1 MAQLRSL
8 AWVWSLSVLGLAG
21 ISAAQPPNPHALK
34 APPFAPD
41 RVLVKFKPGTAA
53 SVVGEAHRQAGGR
66 KIKTISAIGVQ
77 VVAVPAGKVSAK
89 LAAYRANPN
98 VLYAEPDR
106 YRLLVLPDEEPG
118 PTPAGQSNYFG
129 EQWYLNN
136 TGQAHTWVTPEGN
149 LEPTNGTT
157 DADIDAPEAWELSKG
172 FLTTDPKGRNTP
184 KVAVLDSGADCDT
197 LELQGKCLE
206 QTNLVGLDPGFFGLD
221 PCPPEKPACDNFGHG
236 TFVASE
242 LAANTD
248 NGEGIAGAGWNTSL
262 GVFKVCYVE
271 LVIDD
276 VGNIFAVGLCPLSAS
291 AEAITRAATDQFD
304 GAGNLTRSQYHVIT
318 MSYGSDVIDPVTG
331 EITPSA
337 PPNTECDAVL
347 YAWNHGV
354 VVVAGA
360 GNNGN
365 TDKFYP
371 AACTDNPLTGTG
383 QSTVIAVGA
392 SDHDDN
398 RASFSTYSTAADDW
412 VSLAAPGEAIL
423 GVLPD
428 AHCELPPGTDTC
440 VNWWDGTSMST
451 PLVAAGAAL
460 VWADLYQSDAV
471 DGAPAPFGCT
481 VGGTPCNRVVR
492 ERLENGAD
500 KVGAQG
506 QDLLQWTR
514 NGRLN
519 IANAVANVGGGAPPT
534 ATPTSPPPTATPS
547 LTPTPTATPTTGPT
561 ATPTSPPPTATP
573 TLTPTATRTPTPTA
587 TPTTAPT
594 ATPTS
599 PPPPT
604 ATPTLTPT
612 ATATRT
618 PTPTATPTTA
628 PTATPTS
635 PPPPTATQTSTPTAT
650 ATRTPTP
657 TATPTTG
664 PTAGFTYSCNRL
676 KCLFDGSTS
685 SDDQGITAYRW
696 NFGDGKRGRGA
707 TVSHTYAGAG
717 TYTVTLRVRNASD
730 QTDTATAEVRVRRRP

>member
-1 MAQLRSL
+1 MAPLRSL
-8 AWVWSLSVLGLAG
+8 AWLWGLTLLGLAG
-21 ISAAQPPNPHALK
+21 ISAAQPLNPHALN

-53 SVVGEAHRQAGGR
+53 SAVAEAHRQAGGH
-66 KIKTISAIGVQ
+66 KLKTIPGIGVQ
-77 VVAVPAGKVSAK
+77 VVSVLAGTVLAKV
-89 LAAYRANPN
+89 AAYKANPN
-98 VLYAEPDR
+98 VLYAEPDQ
-106 YRLLVLPDEEPG
+106 YRVLVIPNEEPG

-136 TGQAHTWVTPEGN
+136 TGQTHTRVTLIGN
-149 LEPTNGTT
+149 LATTHGTT
-157 DADIDAPEAWELSKG
+157 DADIDAPEAWDRTKG
-172 FLTTDPKGRNTP
+172 FLTTNPTAANTP

-206 QTNLVGLDPGFFGLD
+206 QTNLVGLNPGFFELD

-248 NGEGIAGAGWNTSL
+248 NGEGIAGAGWNTSF
-262 GVFKVCYVE
+262 GVFKVCYLE

-276 VGNIFAVGLCPLSAS
+276 AGNIFAVGLCPLSAS
-291 AEAITRAATDQFD
+291 AEAITLAASDQFD
-304 GAGNLTRSQYHVIT
+304 AAGNLTRSQYHVIT
-318 MSYGSDVIDPVTG
+318 MSYGSDLIDPDTG
-331 EITPSA
+331 EIMPSS

-383 QSTVIAVGA
+383 QSTVIAVAA

-398 RASFSTYSTAADDW
+398 RASFSTYSTDADDW

-428 AHCELPPGTDTC
+428 AQCELPPGTDTC
-440 VNWWDGTSMST
+440 VNWWDGTSMAT

-514 NGRLN
+514 HGRLN
-519 IANAVANVGGGAPPT
+519 IANAVANVGSDATPTVTPTSLPPT
-534 ATPTSPPPTATPS
+534 ATPTSPPPTATPTS
-547 LTPTPTATPTTGPT
+547 TPTASATSTPTPTATPT
-561 ATPTSPPPTATP
+561 S
-573 TLTPTATRTPTPTA
+573 
-587 TPTTAPT
+587 
-594 ATPTS
+594 
-599 PPPPT
+599 PPPT

-618 PTPTATPTTA
+618 PTPTATPTSPPPTPTPPIA
-628 PTATPTS
+628 PTAAFTS
-635 PPPPTATQTSTPTAT
+635 
-650 ATRTPTP
+650 
-657 TATPTTG
+657 
-664 PTAGFTYSCNRL
+664 SCSAL
-676 KCLFDGSTS
+676 KCLFDGGTST
-685 SDDQGITAYRW
+685 DDQGITRYRW
-696 NFGDGKRGRGA
+696 DFGDGKGGRGV
-707 TVSHTYAGAG
+707 TVSHKYASAG
-717 TYTVTLRVRNASD
+717 TYTVTLTVRDASNL
-730 QTDTATAEVRVRRRP
+730 TDTATATVSVSRR